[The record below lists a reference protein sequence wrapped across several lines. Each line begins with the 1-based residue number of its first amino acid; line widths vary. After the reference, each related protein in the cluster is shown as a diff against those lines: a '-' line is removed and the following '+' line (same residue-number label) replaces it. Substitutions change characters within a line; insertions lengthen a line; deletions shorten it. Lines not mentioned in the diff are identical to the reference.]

1 MQSLIS
7 NIMKKFFIITNE
19 HKDMNLAVTNAISD
33 YIIAKGGTCTH
44 YVSTKTGWSERNL
57 RRFEQSDID
66 ADCIIVLGGDGTLV
80 RAARDMASIGIPL
93 IGVNM
98 GTLGYLCELERST
111 VFDAID
117 KLFNDQYEL
126 EERMLIAG
134 SDSKDATGRTT
145 FALNDIVISRVGPP
159 LRVVGFNNYVN
170 DGYLNSYNADGIIIA
185 TPTGSTGYSL
195 SCGGPIIAPNAA
207 MTVMTP
213 IAPHT
218 LNTRSLIFPE
228 DDVITVELGEG
239 RRQIQENGLAS
250 FDGDVEVPMSTG
262 DRIVIKKASV
272 SVKILKLNHLSF
284 VEVLRQKMSNN

>member
-1 MQSLIS
+1 MD
-7 NIMKKFFIITNE
+7 KFYIITNRD
-19 HKDMNLAVTNAISD
+19 KDQDLRFTEEIVQYLKDHGKKCQVQQAERRVEGE
-33 YIIAKGGTCTH
+33 YH
-44 YVSTKTGWSERNL
+44 YTDPALIPEDT
-57 RRFEQSDID
+57 Q
-66 ADCIIVLGGDGTLV
+66 CILVLGGDGTLLQ
-80 RAARDMASIGIPL
+80 AARDVVHREIPMLGINL
-93 IGVNM
+93 
-98 GTLGYLCELERST
+98 GTLGFLAEIDKTSIYTAL
-111 VFDAID
+111 D
-117 KLFNDQYEL
+117 KLFADDYEI
-126 EERMLIAG
+126 EERMML
-134 SDSKDATGRTT
+134 TGTVWRGDKITGQDV
-145 FALNDIVISRVGPP
+145 ALNDIVISRVGPP
-159 LRVVGFNNYVN
+159 LRVIGFNNYVN

-195 SCGGPIIAPNAA
+195 SCGGPIISPNAA

-218 LNTRSLIFPE
+218 LNTRSIIFPE

-250 FDGDVEVPMSTG
+250 FDGDVEVPMATG

>member
-1 MQSLIS
+1 MD
-7 NIMKKFFIITNE
+7 KFYIITNRD
-19 HKDMNLAVTNAISD
+19 KDQ
-33 YIIAKGGTCTH
+33 
-44 YVSTKTGWSERNL
+44 NL
-57 RRFEQSDID
+57 RFTEEIVQYLKDHGKKCQVQQAERRVEGEYHYTDPALIPEDTQ
-66 ADCIIVLGGDGTLV
+66 CILVLGGDGTLLQ
-80 RAARDMASIGIPL
+80 AARDVVHREIPMLGINL
-93 IGVNM
+93 
-98 GTLGYLCELERST
+98 GTLGFLAEIDKTSIYTAL
-111 VFDAID
+111 D
-117 KLFNDQYEL
+117 KLFADDYEI
-126 EERMLIAG
+126 EERMML
-134 SDSKDATGRTT
+134 TGTVWRGDKIIGQDV
-145 FALNDIVISRVGPP
+145 ALNDIVISRVGPP

>member
-1 MQSLIS
+1 MD
-7 NIMKKFFIITNE
+7 KFYIITNRD
-19 HKDMNLAVTNAISD
+19 KDQ
-33 YIIAKGGTCTH
+33 
-44 YVSTKTGWSERNL
+44 NL
-57 RRFEQSDID
+57 RFTEEIVQYLKEHGKKCQVQQAERRVEGEYHYTDPALIPEDTQ
-66 ADCIIVLGGDGTLV
+66 CILVLGGDGTLLQ
-80 RAARDMASIGIPL
+80 AARDVVHREIPMLGINL
-93 IGVNM
+93 
-98 GTLGYLCELERST
+98 GTLGFLAEIDKTSIYTAL
-111 VFDAID
+111 D
-117 KLFNDQYEL
+117 KLFADDYEK
-126 EERMLIAG
+126 EERMML
-134 SDSKDATGRTT
+134 TGTVWRGDKITGQDV
-145 FALNDIVISRVGPP
+145 ALNDIVISRVGPP
-159 LRVVGFNNYVN
+159 LRVIGFNNYVN

-195 SCGGPIIAPNAA
+195 SCGGPIISPNAA

-218 LNTRSLIFPE
+218 LNTRSIIFPE

-284 VEVLRQKMSNN
+284 VEVLRQKMSKN

>member
-1 MQSLIS
+1 MD
-7 NIMKKFFIITNE
+7 KFYIITNRD
-19 HKDMNLAVTNAISD
+19 KDQ
-33 YIIAKGGTCTH
+33 
-44 YVSTKTGWSERNL
+44 NL
-57 RRFEQSDID
+57 RFTEEIVQYLKEHGKKCQVQQAERRVEGEYHYTDPALIPEDTQ
-66 ADCIIVLGGDGTLV
+66 CILVLGGDGTLLQ
-80 RAARDMASIGIPL
+80 AARDVVHREIPMLGINL
-93 IGVNM
+93 
-98 GTLGYLCELERST
+98 GTLGFLAEIDKTSIYTAL
-111 VFDAID
+111 D
-117 KLFNDQYEL
+117 KLFEDDYEI
-126 EERMLIAG
+126 EERMML
-134 SDSKDATGRTT
+134 TGTVWRGDKITGQDV
-145 FALNDIVISRVGPP
+145 ALNDIVISRVGPP
-159 LRVVGFNNYVN
+159 LRVIGFDNYVN

-195 SCGGPIIAPNAA
+195 SCGGPIISPNAA

-218 LNTRSLIFPE
+218 LNTRSIIFPE

>member
-1 MQSLIS
+1 MD
-7 NIMKKFFIITNE
+7 KFYIITNRD
-19 HKDMNLAVTNAISD
+19 KDQ
-33 YIIAKGGTCTH
+33 
-44 YVSTKTGWSERNL
+44 NL
-57 RRFEQSDID
+57 RFTEEIVQYLKEHGKKCQVQQAERRVEGEYHYTDPALIPEDTQ
-66 ADCIIVLGGDGTLV
+66 CILVLGGDGTLLQ
-80 RAARDMASIGIPL
+80 AARDVVHREIPMLGINL
-93 IGVNM
+93 
-98 GTLGYLCELERST
+98 GTLGFLAEIDKTSIYTAL
-111 VFDAID
+111 D
-117 KLFNDQYEL
+117 KLFADDYEI
-126 EERMLIAG
+126 EERMML
-134 SDSKDATGRTT
+134 TGTVWRGDKITGQDV
-145 FALNDIVISRVGPP
+145 ALNDIVISRVGPP
-159 LRVVGFNNYVN
+159 LRVIGFNNYVN

-195 SCGGPIIAPNAA
+195 SCGGPIISPNAA

-218 LNTRSLIFPE
+218 LNTRSIIFPE

-284 VEVLRQKMSNN
+284 VEVLRQK

>member
-1 MQSLIS
+1 MD
-7 NIMKKFFIITNE
+7 KFYIITNRD
-19 HKDMNLAVTNAISD
+19 KDQ
-33 YIIAKGGTCTH
+33 
-44 YVSTKTGWSERNL
+44 NL
-57 RRFEQSDID
+57 RFTEEIVQYLKDHGKKCQVQQAERRVEGEYHYTDPALIPEDTQ
-66 ADCIIVLGGDGTLV
+66 CILVLGGDGTLLQ
-80 RAARDMASIGIPL
+80 AARDVVHREIPMLGINL
-93 IGVNM
+93 
-98 GTLGYLCELERST
+98 GTLGFLAEIDKTSIYTAL
-111 VFDAID
+111 D
-117 KLFNDQYEL
+117 KLFADDYEI
-126 EERMLIAG
+126 EERMML
-134 SDSKDATGRTT
+134 TGTVWRGDKITGQDV
-145 FALNDIVISRVGPP
+145 ALNDIVISRVGPP
-159 LRVVGFNNYVN
+159 LRVIGFNNYVN

-195 SCGGPIIAPNAA
+195 SCGGPIISPNAA

-218 LNTRSLIFPE
+218 LNTRSIIFPE

-250 FDGDVEVPMSTG
+250 FDGDVEVPMATG

>member
-1 MQSLIS
+1 MD
-7 NIMKKFFIITNE
+7 KFYIITNRD
-19 HKDMNLAVTNAISD
+19 KDQ
-33 YIIAKGGTCTH
+33 
-44 YVSTKTGWSERNL
+44 NL
-57 RRFEQSDID
+57 RFTEEIVQYLKEHGKKCQVQQAERRVEGEYHYTDPALIPEDTQ
-66 ADCIIVLGGDGTLV
+66 CILVLGGDGTLLQ
-80 RAARDMASIGIPL
+80 AARDVVHREIPMLGINL
-93 IGVNM
+93 
-98 GTLGYLCELERST
+98 GTLGFLAEIDKTSIYTAL
-111 VFDAID
+111 D
-117 KLFNDQYEL
+117 KLFADDYEI
-126 EERMLIAG
+126 EERMML
-134 SDSKDATGRTT
+134 TGTVWRGDKITGQDV
-145 FALNDIVISRVGPP
+145 ALNDIVISRVGPP
-159 LRVVGFNNYVN
+159 LRVIGFNNYVN

-195 SCGGPIIAPNAA
+195 SCGGPIISPNAA

-218 LNTRSLIFPE
+218 LNTRRIIFPE

>member
-1 MQSLIS
+1 MD
-7 NIMKKFFIITNE
+7 KFYIITNRD
-19 HKDMNLAVTNAISD
+19 KDQ
-33 YIIAKGGTCTH
+33 
-44 YVSTKTGWSERNL
+44 NL
-57 RRFEQSDID
+57 RFTEEIVQYLKEHGKKCQVQQAERRVEGEYHYTDPALIPEDTQ
-66 ADCIIVLGGDGTLV
+66 CILVLGGDGTLLQ
-80 RAARDMASIGIPL
+80 AARDVVHREIPMLGINL
-93 IGVNM
+93 
-98 GTLGYLCELERST
+98 GTLGFLAEIDKTSIYTAL
-111 VFDAID
+111 D
-117 KLFNDQYEL
+117 KLFADDYEI
-126 EERMLIAG
+126 EERMML
-134 SDSKDATGRTT
+134 TGTVWRGDKITGQDV
-145 FALNDIVISRVGPP
+145 ALNDIVISRVGPP
-159 LRVVGFNNYVN
+159 LRVIGFNNYVK
-170 DGYLNSYNADGIIIA
+170 DGYLNAYNADGIIIA

-195 SCGGPIIAPNAA
+195 SCGGPIISPNAA

-218 LNTRSLIFPE
+218 LNTRSIIFPE

>member
-1 MQSLIS
+1 MD
-7 NIMKKFFIITNE
+7 KFYIITNRD
-19 HKDMNLAVTNAISD
+19 KDQ
-33 YIIAKGGTCTH
+33 
-44 YVSTKTGWSERNL
+44 NL
-57 RRFEQSDID
+57 RFTEEIVQYLKEHGKKCQVQQAERRVEGEYHYTDPALIPEDTQ
-66 ADCIIVLGGDGTLV
+66 CILVLGGDGTLLQ
-80 RAARDMASIGIPL
+80 AARDVVHREIPMLGINL
-93 IGVNM
+93 
-98 GTLGYLCELERST
+98 GTLGFLAEIDKTSIYTAL
-111 VFDAID
+111 D
-117 KLFNDQYEL
+117 KLFADDYEI
-126 EERMLIAG
+126 EERMML
-134 SDSKDATGRTT
+134 TGTVWRGDKITGQDV
-145 FALNDIVISRVGPP
+145 ALNDIVISRVGPP
-159 LRVVGFNNYVN
+159 LRVIGFNNYVN

-195 SCGGPIIAPNAA
+195 SCGGPIISTNAA

-218 LNTRSLIFPE
+218 LNTRSIIFPE